1 MCGSECRRVYLAGG
15 PDANALS
22 DSGTG
27 GMYPVEVG
35 TGLRVTQ
42 GAQKIGEQP
51 LRPGY
56 LRRRILEYQ
65 RHRLRARELKRQS
78 SIDRA
83 CACGYFR
90 CGKVHLMNLHK
101 NQPFIRRLRFALQ
114 GLAAAWR
121 SERNFRIQL
130 GALVCVVIVL
140 VALGIEPIWWA
151 LVLLTS
157 GSVLAA
163 ELFNTALEHLADHV
177 HPQTHVQI
185 QIVKD
190 CAAAAVLVASCA
202 AIAVGVALL
211 VHVVKR

>member
-1 MCGSECRRVYLAGG
+1 
-15 PDANALS
+15 
-22 DSGTG
+22 
-27 GMYPVEVG
+27 
-35 TGLRVTQ
+35 
-42 GAQKIGEQP
+42 
-51 LRPGY
+51 
-56 LRRRILEYQ
+56 
-65 RHRLRARELKRQS
+65 
-78 SIDRA
+78 
-83 CACGYFR
+83 
-90 CGKVHLMNLHK
+90 MNLHK

-211 VHVVKR
+211 VHVAQRH

>member
-1 MCGSECRRVYLAGG
+1 
-15 PDANALS
+15 
-22 DSGTG
+22 
-27 GMYPVEVG
+27 
-35 TGLRVTQ
+35 
-42 GAQKIGEQP
+42 
-51 LRPGY
+51 
-56 LRRRILEYQ
+56 
-65 RHRLRARELKRQS
+65 
-78 SIDRA
+78 
-83 CACGYFR
+83 
-90 CGKVHLMNLHK
+90 MNLHK

-130 GALVCVVIVL
+130 GALLSVVIVL
-140 VALGIEPIWWA
+140 VALGIEPVWWA

-163 ELFNTALEHLADHV
+163 ELFNTALEHLADHL

-211 VHVVKR
+211 VHVAQRH